1 MTEAKLMESIGND
14 LAYLEHSLNRK
25 TEMRD
30 PDLGTWTYGYN
41 QNGNLVFQSGGGGNL
56 VTGDGYY
63 REYDGNGRLL
73 RVRSGSSNT
82 SPLLESYT
90 YDHDGQR
97 IRIHRNDSANTTVYT
112 PFREFMQIKNTSGTY
127 DFTYIYDGD
136 TQVARKNSDGSI
148 EYDHTDH
155 LGSVGVITNSTAGV
169 VENTI
174 YSPFGEELSGGNV
187 DVKGYTGQFDD
198 EATGQM
204 YYGARYYKPGTVQFV
219 SPDNLIQNA
228 FDPQYLN
235 HYSYVR
241 NNPYAYIDPN
251 GKNAIIVTNY
261 NLMKHNNIPFYGTPA
276 HEAIIVGNE
285 GSYTLYSY
293 SGGELYPAP
302 LEASNVGALL
312 SELNNKQAEDQP
324 GFSVIAEFETSS
336 NEDKVLH
343 DAAKKNAVLNKIA
356 EEYQCQDF
364 VIDTLNSV
372 GVGYSQSFIDKNVQL
387 VHQKNM
393 QSSAN
398 KWNVERSFSGTL
410 GEYMKQPRDVTGSK
424 MSALQRHW
432 ARVKSYFSSSK
443 QSSKKTN
450 KN

>member
-204 YYGARYYKPGTVQFV
+204 YYGARYYKPGIGMFVQGDPELKFY
-219 SPDNLIQNA
+219 
-228 FDPQYLN
+228 DPQFFNRYA
-235 HYSYVR
+235 YVR
-241 NNPYAYIDPN
+241 NNPYRFIDPTGFAACDASKGCYSVDALDPFGLVRGVTDVVDQTTGLQTNPFKTETESGYDYESYSEFENQLGPSLIIGAGYGAVGATHGLTPSTPGIVQNAARGRANEAKVLESLGLQKNTETFKVVDPATGKFVGTIPDYAGSSGIIEVKDVKYVTQTQQLRAQAELAKQQGTKPKLITGTYTKVSKWVSNSFNVVRTKILGPKKN
-251 GKNAIIVTNY
+251 GK
-261 NLMKHNNIPFYGTPA
+261 
-276 HEAIIVGNE
+276 
-285 GSYTLYSY
+285 
-293 SGGELYPAP
+293 
-302 LEASNVGALL
+302 
-312 SELNNKQAEDQP
+312 
-324 GFSVIAEFETSS
+324 
-336 NEDKVLH
+336 
-343 DAAKKNAVLNKIA
+343 
-356 EEYQCQDF
+356 
-364 VIDTLNSV
+364 
-372 GVGYSQSFIDKNVQL
+372 
-387 VHQKNM
+387 
-393 QSSAN
+393 
-398 KWNVERSFSGTL
+398 
-410 GEYMKQPRDVTGSK
+410 
-424 MSALQRHW
+424 
-432 ARVKSYFSSSK
+432 
-443 QSSKKTN
+443 
-450 KN
+450 